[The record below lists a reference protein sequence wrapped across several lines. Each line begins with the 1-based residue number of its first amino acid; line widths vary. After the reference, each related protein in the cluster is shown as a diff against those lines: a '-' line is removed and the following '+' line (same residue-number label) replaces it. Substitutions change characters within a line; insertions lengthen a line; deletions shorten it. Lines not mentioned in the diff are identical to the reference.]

1 MRPRGSA
8 GKRLS
13 FPSGFDYNIKKE
25 YCFGLWKACE
35 YSALRLESRA
45 LAIDMQPFA
54 GHCTADPAG
63 MVYPKRNRI
72 KMELK
77 LTSPMPDQPA
87 VV

>member
-25 YCFGLWKACE
+25 YCFGLWKACVF
-35 YSALRLESRA
+35 SGLDLESRA
-45 LAIDMQPFA
+45 SAIDMQAFA
-54 GHCTADPAG
+54 GDWAPYAAIA
-63 MVYPKRNRI
+63 VYPKRNRL

-77 LTSPMPDQPA
+77 LTSPVPDKQA